1 MKTEPGETFN
11 VFIKYKKL
19 NYQIIMT
26 SLHDRY
32 YSEINKNYIFG
43 MACKIIKGE
52 YGVDIS
58 EDQYFKDIYEKNI
71 NDAFQ
76 ANDTDDIVVLNRK
89 LLLLQM
95 NSYMGKKK
103 QNIGGSSIILNN
115 VNRIITG
122 DDSFYNFNIETYDGV
137 YNLKYLIIPKEN
149 NSLFS
154 NPIIIITI
162 NNYNQ
167 YLKLNS
173 SYDLNNRTF
182 LEYVPINKESISLN
196 EKTYVKIRD
205 SLNISLKKNG
215 YLSISNIYEDY
226 IEVPNNTY
234 KIGDSLKINGN
245 IFIIKNIINNKDI
258 YLDNMK
264 DFELTEGDKIL
275 NITESFIIVL
285 DEIRN

>member
-1 MKTEPGETFN
+1 M
-11 VFIKYKKL
+11 
-19 NYQIIMT
+19 
-26 SLHDRY
+26 
-32 YSEINKNYIFG
+32 
-43 MACKIIKGE
+43 
-52 YGVDIS
+52 
-58 EDQYFKDIYEKNI
+58 
-71 NDAFQ
+71 
-76 ANDTDDIVVLNRK
+76 
-89 LLLLQM
+89 
-95 NSYMGKKK
+95 
-103 QNIGGSSIILNN
+103 
-115 VNRIITG
+115 
-122 DDSFYNFNIETYDGV
+122 
-137 YNLKYLIIPKEN
+137 
-149 NSLFS
+149 
-154 NPIIIITI
+154 
-162 NNYNQ
+162 NYNQ

>member
-1 MKTEPGETFN
+1 
-11 VFIKYKKL
+11 
-19 NYQIIMT
+19 MT